1 MQSNAV
7 VAVLAGLG
15 LAALVSEANRVFKYN
30 GIRNLEWLS
39 AALFVA
45 YQVCSNYRYRLPA
58 EWSLPPRA
66 ASEGSG
72 HDAEGRAMRL
82 PLKNSGA
89 HCGLGRCETS

>member
-45 YQVCSNYRYRLPA
+45 YQVCSNYRYHLPA

-66 ASEGSG
+66 ASESSG
-72 HDAEGRAMRL
+72 HDAGGESHALAAKELACTLRTGQM
-82 PLKNSGA
+82 
-89 HCGLGRCETS
+89 